1 LRLVVRSPALVAAR
15 RSFTGER
22 VRRIADRAR
31 ISSRIGLGDAFTRSP
46 SEVSPLSVRR
56 ISATGIRVP
65 RMTGFPSMQR
75 TWRGRRSRQR
85 TER

>member
-15 RSFTGER
+15 RFSTGER
-22 VRRIADRAR
+22 VLRVADRAR
-31 ISSRIGLGDAFTRSP
+31 MSSRVGLGYAFTRSA
-46 SEVSPLSVRR
+46 SKVHPLSVRR
-56 ISATGIRVP
+56 ISSTGIRVP
-65 RMTGFPSMQR
+65 RMTDLPSMQR